1 MRLALY
7 QSTASGFRFC
17 VPTRDATDIK
27 HIEKTCNWPN
37 GCRFVKWIDV
47 SADTTPTKGTP

>member
-17 VPTRDATDIK
+17 VVTRDAEDIK
-27 HIEKTCNWPN
+27 HIEQTCNWPN
-37 GCRFVKWIDV
+37 GCRFVKWLD
-47 SADTTPTKGTP
+47 APTTTKGTP